1 MPVMLSDGVATLR
14 PLERT
19 DRDEM
24 YAAVRESIAEVGP
37 WLPWCHPGYALSET
51 TSFIETTI
59 QWWANQSQ
67 FPFGIFDATTGVF
80 IGGTGVNHINQQS
93 RYANIGYWVRTSRA
107 RQGLA
112 SRSLRLAARYAF
124 NAVGM
129 KRVEIT
135 AHPDNIASRRVAEK
149 AGATFEG
156 VVRNRIFMRGRTY
169 PAALYSLIPEDLE
182 PAAVSAPPPP
192 SPEIL

>member
-1 MPVMLSDGVATLR
+1 MPMMISDGVVTIR

-24 YAAVRESIAEVGP
+24 YAAVRESIAEISP

-67 FPFGIFDATTGVF
+67 FPFGIFDATTGTF
-80 IGGTGVNHINQQS
+80 IGGTGVNHISQQN
-93 RYANIGYWVRTSRA
+93 RYANIGYWVRTGRV

-112 SRSLRLAARYAF
+112 SRALRLAARYAF
-124 NAVGM
+124 ETLGM

-156 VVRNRIFMRGRTY
+156 IVRNRIFMRGRPY
-169 PAALYSLIPEDLE
+169 PAALYSLVPEDLGLVSVPLQS
-182 PAAVSAPPPP
+182 PA
-192 SPEIL
+192 IL

>member
-1 MPVMLSDGVATLR
+1 MLSDGVVTLR
-14 PLERT
+14 PLERS

-24 YAAVRESIAEVGP
+24 YAAVKESIAEISP
-37 WLPWCHPGYALSET
+37 WLPWCHSAYAPSET
-51 TSFIETTI
+51 AAFIETTI

-67 FPFGIFDATTGVF
+67 FPFGMFDATTRAF
-80 IGGTGVNHINQQS
+80 IGGTGVNHISQQN

-112 SRSLRLAARYAF
+112 SRALHLAARYAF
-124 NAVGM
+124 DTVGM
-129 KRVEIT
+129 KRVEIA
-135 AHPDNIASRRVAEK
+135 AHPDNVASRRVAEK

-156 VVRNRIFMRGRTY
+156 VMRNRIYMRGRSY
-169 PAALYSLIPEDLE
+169 PAALYSLVPEDLGSFS
-182 PAAVSAPPPP
+182 PSVP